1 MNNFRACAQSAVS
14 FKRISGKRIRKK
26 CASIVTGALNSNL
39 LALNYPEV
47 GVDGSIEKN
56 EVIILKVTN
65 HVTEEYMEFS
75 MPEIDSNGIF
85 TYKSVKFVFK
95 SNSDGLWNVCFENY
109 SFSSNLCNIRSEE
122 SIVKD
127 LAVSGCFAGVS
138 IASKMRL
145 ICSMVKKLEFF
156 FLYSVEHSPK
166 KLLDIICQA
175 LCIAPNNLNRFVVK
189 IGEDMI
195 LKIVDGEIKAAMG
208 QKKDFKVKV
217 KDTRVIT
224 YLEKNFEF
232 ICNPIQEWNKVR
244 FEGQFQ
250 KEFDVNSID
259 SKIKTA
265 KKEINNL
272 LEEIELCNQK
282 MLVTVKRI

>member
-1 MNNFRACAQSAVS
+1 MNNFRVCAQSAVR

-232 ICNPIQEWNKVR
+232 ICNPIQKWNKVR
-244 FEGQFQ
+244 FEEQFQ